1 MAKMGRLT
9 PDQWGT
15 TMPAHNPSYKK
26 GPWFYRDTEALVITY
41 VTDED
46 AALDIMPAELEL
58 IEPATAFM
66 VLEFNNFSTSGG
78 PYGEVYTADP
88 VHVRR
93 TGLWL
98 HQCRVRHDGKCSHN
112 GPGNLGF
119 RKKTRPSY
127 RVDQARD
134 G

>member
-9 PDQWGT
+9 PEQWGT

-66 VLEFNNFSTSGG
+66 VLEFNNFSTSGS
-78 PYGEVYTADP
+78 PYIL
-88 VHVRR
+88 RR
-93 TGLWL
+93 KGRRW
-98 HQCRVRHDGKCSHN
+98 
-112 GPGNLGF
+112 
-119 RKKTRPSY
+119 Y
-127 RVDQARD
+127 
-134 G
+134 